1 MFAKLLKHEWKS
13 SAGFLGILSLAALA
27 AGLVGAGIVRFI
39 FGYAMN
45 LDAPDGVAAAIM
57 EPMIVLLGFL
67 VMAIFVYVLSVE
79 LLLFYRFYKSRF
91 TDEGYLTF
99 TLPVSSHQIFLS
111 SLVNILIWSVIS
123 AAVLVIAAA
132 LMVWAGVSGSAEWG
146 LGEIMA
152 DIYEFYREGQ
162 LQLNLNDSYY
172 ILSLVSFP
180 VDWIGSAV
188 QVMTCITI
196 GAVLAKKHKILT
208 AVAFYYLL
216 SMVTNVIFSFL
227 STMALMARY
236 NGAAVDIALM
246 AQLTQLITRLLLA
259 VGGYFLSIFLMKR
272 KLNLP

>member
-13 SAGFLGILSLAALA
+13 SAGFLGILSLATLA
-27 AGLVGAGIVRFI
+27 AGLIGAGIVRFI

-79 LLLFYRFYKSRF
+79 LILFYRFYKSRF

-99 TLPVSSHQIFLS
+99 TLPVSAHQIFLS

-123 AAVLVIAAA
+123 AAVLAIAAA
-132 LMVWAGVSGSAEWG
+132 LMVWAGVSGSSGWG
-146 LGEIMA
+146 LADTMA
-152 DIYEFYREGQ
+152 DIYEYFREGQ
-162 LQLNLNDSYY
+162 MQLNLQGSYY
-172 ILSLVSFP
+172 VLSVASFF
-180 VDWIGSAV
+180 VDWIGSPV
-188 QVMTCITI
+188 QVMACITI

-208 AVAFYYLL
+208 AVAAYYIL
-216 SMVTNVIFSFL
+216 SMVTNLVFSFL
-227 STMALMARY
+227 STLALMARY